1 MDVRDSL
8 GGISNGVKG
17 YATDLLIADEEMVSG
32 LGRITLYLLE
42 KPNSLKE
49 KRRVV
54 KSLKDRVRAR
64 FNVSIC
70 EADDQDLWHRAT
82 LGIALVCSDRKQAQS
97 ISDKIIEFIREAK
110 KVEIIEHDFV
120 IENH

>member
-1 MDVRDSL
+1 
-8 GGISNGVKG
+8 
-17 YATDLLIADEEMVSG
+17 MVSC
-32 LGRITLYLLE
+32 LGQITLYLLE

-64 FNVSIC
+64 FNASIC
-70 EADDQDLWHRAT
+70 EADNQDLWHRAT
-82 LGIALVCSDRKQAQS
+82 LGIALVCSDRKQAQTM
-97 ISDKIIEFIREAK
+97 SDKIIKFIREAK
-110 KVEIIEHDFV
+110 KVEIIDHDFI

>member
-1 MDVRDSL
+1 
-8 GGISNGVKG
+8 
-17 YATDLLIADEEMVSG
+17 MVFG

-54 KSLKDRVRAR
+54 KSLKDKVKAR
-64 FNVSIC
+64 FNVSIS
-70 EADDQDLWHRAT
+70 EVDSQDLWHRDT
-82 LGIALVCSDRKQAQS
+82 LGIALVCSDRKQAQTM
-97 ISDKIIEFIREAK
+97 SDKIIEFIREAK
-110 KVEIIEHDFV
+110 KVEIIEHGFI

>member
-64 FNVSIC
+64 FNVSIS
-70 EADDQDLWHRAT
+70 EVDSQDLWHRAT

>member
-1 MDVRDSL
+1 
-8 GGISNGVKG
+8 
-17 YATDLLIADEEMVSG
+17 MVSS

-64 FNVSIC
+64 FNVSIS
-70 EADDQDLWHRAT
+70 EVDSQDLWHRTT
-82 LGIALVCSDRKQAQS
+82 LGTALVCSDRKQAQS

-120 IENH
+120 IENY

>member
-1 MDVRDSL
+1 
-8 GGISNGVKG
+8 
-17 YATDLLIADEEMVSG
+17 MVFG
-32 LGRITLYLLE
+32 LGWITLYLLE

-64 FNVSIC
+64 FNVSIS
-70 EADDQDLWHRAT
+70 EVDSQDLWHRAT
-82 LGIALVCSDRKQAQS
+82 LGIALVCSDRKQAQTM
-97 ISDKIIEFIREAK
+97 SDKIIEFIREAK
-110 KVEIIEHDFV
+110 KVEIIEQSFI

>member
-1 MDVRDSL
+1 MVFSL
-8 GGISNGVKG
+8 GW
-17 YATDLLIADEEMVSG
+17 
-32 LGRITLYLLE
+32 ITLYLLE

-64 FNVSIC
+64 FNVSIS
-70 EADDQDLWHRAT
+70 EVDSQDLWHRAT

-97 ISDKIIEFIREAK
+97 ISEKIIEFIREAK
-110 KVEIIEHDFV
+110 KVEIIDHDFV
-120 IENH
+120 LEKH

>member
-1 MDVRDSL
+1 
-8 GGISNGVKG
+8 
-17 YATDLLIADEEMVSG
+17 MVFG

-54 KSLKDRVRAR
+54 KSLKDKVRAR
-64 FNVSIC
+64 FNVSIS
-70 EADDQDLWHRAT
+70 EVDSQDLWHRAT
-82 LGIALVCSDRKQAQS
+82 LGIALVCSDRKQAQTM
-97 ISDKIIEFIREAK
+97 SDKIIEFIREAK
-110 KVEIIEHDFV
+110 KVEIIEHGFI

>member
-1 MDVRDSL
+1 
-8 GGISNGVKG
+8 
-17 YATDLLIADEEMVSG
+17 MVSS

-42 KPNSLKE
+42 KPRSLKE

-64 FNVSIC
+64 FNVSIS
-70 EADDQDLWHRAT
+70 EVDSQDLWHRAT
-82 LGIALVCSDRKQAQS
+82 LGIALVCSDRKQAQAM
-97 ISDKIIEFIREAK
+97 SDKIIEFIREAK
-110 KVEIIEHDFV
+110 KVEIIEHGFI

>member
-1 MDVRDSL
+1 
-8 GGISNGVKG
+8 
-17 YATDLLIADEEMVSG
+17 MVFG

-54 KSLKDRVRAR
+54 KSLKDKVKAR
-64 FNVSIC
+64 FNVSIS
-70 EADDQDLWHRAT
+70 EVDSQDLWHRAT
-82 LGIALVCSDRKQAQS
+82 LGIALVCSDRKQAQTM
-97 ISDKIIEFIREAK
+97 SDKIIEFIREAK
-110 KVEIIEHDFV
+110 KVEIIEHGFI

>member
-1 MDVRDSL
+1 
-8 GGISNGVKG
+8 
-17 YATDLLIADEEMVSG
+17 MVSS

-64 FNVSIC
+64 FNVSIS
-70 EADDQDLWHRAT
+70 EVDSQDLWHRTT

-120 IENH
+120 IENY